1 MSNIKVYIGKAVT
14 LRQIDAVTERGAD
27 EVLQLCQKPVV
38 SQADKA
44 RVEYLVLQAKDKL
57 LSKDSGGKAAFS
69 AIATFVGLRCAL
81 YLAYRRAGVGTC
93 WCVARHRRR
102 SGEIQRPEAIAVKGG
117 VKRLTSEGVVLPAV
131 GAAKRPKTSA
141 AASQHSQPA
150 PPLQQQ
156 QQQQQSGSICCSE
169 EDAAAGNQPVALV
182 ERSVYSE
189 YSSCIL
195 SSGSEEEDEVE
206 GKREP
211 EQEGEGEEDHV
222 KQSDCFT

>member
-1 MSNIKVYIGKAVT
+1 LNRTGPDWESLDYGGLERTQAWTNLVRECARASGRNMSNIKVYIGKAVT

-93 WCVARHRRR
+93 
-102 SGEIQRPEAIAVKGG
+102 
-117 VKRLTSEGVVLPAV
+117 
-131 GAAKRPKTSA
+131 
-141 AASQHSQPA
+141 
-150 PPLQQQ
+150 
-156 QQQQQSGSICCSE
+156 
-169 EDAAAGNQPVALV
+169 
-182 ERSVYSE
+182 
-189 YSSCIL
+189 
-195 SSGSEEEDEVE
+195 
-206 GKREP
+206 
-211 EQEGEGEEDHV
+211 
-222 KQSDCFT
+222 